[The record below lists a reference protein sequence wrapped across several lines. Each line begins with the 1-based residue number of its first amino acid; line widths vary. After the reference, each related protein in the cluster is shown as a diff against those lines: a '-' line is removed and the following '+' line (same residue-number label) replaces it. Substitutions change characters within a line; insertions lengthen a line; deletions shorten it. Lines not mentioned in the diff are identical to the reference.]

1 MRDEEGLALVNRLLE
16 IYDQGYISGTLNA
29 LGYDSWCR
37 ETINR
42 WVRGK
47 ADRKL
52 SHGEF
57 EHLQTLLP
65 KPFQTSGHE
74 FRFIDLF
81 AGIGGIRKGFEE
93 VGGKCVFTSEWNK
106 YAVRTYKA
114 NHYSDDEHVF
124 NEDIREI
131 TLSDHSE
138 VSEKNAYTHIDM
150 LIPDHDVLL
159 AGFPCQPFSIIGQMK
174 GLNDT
179 RGTLFFDI
187 ARIIEAKKP
196 KAFILENVKQLVG
209 HDQGKTLK
217 IIVQALQDLGYH
229 VQYSVLNAL
238 DYGLPQKR
246 ERVVIVG
253 HREPI
258 MFTFPNPEKPY
269 KSLNEILETKVDEK
283 YFASDFIQVKRKE
296 KHKSS
301 YYPSIW
307 HENKSGNICSYPYS
321 CALRSGASHNYLLVN
336 GERRLTPRE
345 MFRLQGF
352 PDWYKIV
359 VSDAQAKKQAGNAVP
374 VNMIKAVVQKLLPY
388 VASSLEPASVLRE
401 YDLKYNPS

>member
-1 MRDEEGLALVNRLLE
+1 M
-16 IYDQGYISGTLNA
+16 Y
-29 LGYDSWCR
+29 R
-37 ETINR
+37 E
-42 WVRGK
+42 
-47 ADRKL
+47 KL
-52 SHGEF
+52 
-57 EHLQTLLP
+57 
-65 KPFQTSGHE
+65 K
-74 FRFIDLF
+74 FIDLF
-81 AGIGGIRKGFEE
+81 CGIGGFRIAFEE
-93 VGGKCVFTSEWNK
+93 ACEENDIQPDCVFSSDIDK
-106 YAVRTYKA
+106 YAQESYEENFGEKPFGDITKI
-114 NHYSDDEHVF
+114 DE
-124 NEDIREI
+124 ND
-131 TLSDHSE
+131 
-138 VSEKNAYTHIDM
+138 
-150 LIPDHDVLL
+150 IPDHDILFG
-159 AGFPCQPFSIIGQMK
+159 GFPCQPFSIIGQMK

-217 IIVQALQDLGYH
+217 VIVQSLKDLGYH

-283 YFASDFIQVKRKE
+283 YFASDFIQEKRKD

-388 VASSLEPASVLRE
+388 VASTLEPASVLRE

>member
-1 MRDEEGLALVNRLLE
+1 M
-16 IYDQGYISGTLNA
+16 Y
-29 LGYDSWCR
+29 R
-37 ETINR
+37 ENL
-42 WVRGK
+42 K
-47 ADRKL
+47 
-52 SHGEF
+52 
-57 EHLQTLLP
+57 
-65 KPFQTSGHE
+65 
-74 FRFIDLF
+74 FIDLF
-81 AGIGGIRKGFEE
+81 CGIGGFRIAFEE
-93 VGGKCVFTSEWNK
+93 ACEENDIRPECVFSSDIDKYCQDSYEENFGDRPSGDITKIDENK
-106 YAVRTYKA
+106 
-114 NHYSDDEHVF
+114 
-124 NEDIREI
+124 
-131 TLSDHSE
+131 
-138 VSEKNAYTHIDM
+138 
-150 LIPDHDVLL
+150 IPDHDILFG
-159 AGFPCQPFSIIGQMK
+159 GFPCQPFSIIGQMN
-174 GLNDT
+174 GLSDT

-187 ARIIEAKKP
+187 ARIIKAKQP

-209 HDQGKTLK
+209 HDGGKTLK
-217 IIVQALQDLGYH
+217 IIVQALKDLGYH

-269 KSLNEILETKVDEK
+269 KSLNEILENKVDKK
-283 YFASDFIQVKRKE
+283 YFASDFIKEKRKE

-307 HENKSGNICSYPYS
+307 HENKAGNICSYPYS

-374 VNMIKAVVQKLLPY
+374 VNMIKAVVQKLLPF
-388 VASSLEPASVLRE
+388 VAVSLEPVSVLRE

>member
-1 MRDEEGLALVNRLLE
+1 M
-16 IYDQGYISGTLNA
+16 Y
-29 LGYDSWCR
+29 R
-37 ETINR
+37 E
-42 WVRGK
+42 
-47 ADRKL
+47 KL
-52 SHGEF
+52 
-57 EHLQTLLP
+57 
-65 KPFQTSGHE
+65 K
-74 FRFIDLF
+74 FIDLF
-81 AGIGGIRKGFEE
+81 CGIGGFRVAFEE
-93 VGGKCVFTSEWNK
+93 ACEENDIQPDCVFSSDIDK
-106 YAVRTYKA
+106 YAQESYEA
-114 NHYSDDEHVF
+114 NFGEKPFGDITKIDE
-124 NEDIREI
+124 ND
-131 TLSDHSE
+131 
-138 VSEKNAYTHIDM
+138 
-150 LIPDHDVLL
+150 IPDHDILFG
-159 AGFPCQPFSIIGQMK
+159 GFPCQPFSIIGQMK

-217 IIVQALQDLGYH
+217 VIVQSLKDLGYH
-229 VQYSVLNAL
+229 IQYSVLNAL

-269 KSLNEILETKVDEK
+269 KSLNEILETKVDKK
-283 YFASDFIQVKRKE
+283 YFASDFIQEKRKD

-388 VASSLEPASVLRE
+388 VATTLEPASVLRE
-401 YDLKYNPS
+401 YDLNYNPS

>member
-1 MRDEEGLALVNRLLE
+1 MYQE
-16 IYDQGYISGTLNA
+16 
-29 LGYDSWCR
+29 
-37 ETINR
+37 
-42 WVRGK
+42 
-47 ADRKL
+47 KL
-52 SHGEF
+52 
-57 EHLQTLLP
+57 
-65 KPFQTSGHE
+65 K
-74 FRFIDLF
+74 FIDLF
-81 AGIGGIRKGFEE
+81 CGIGGFRVAFEE
-93 VGGKCVFTSEWNK
+93 ACEENDVQSECVFSSDIDK
-106 YAVRTYKA
+106 YAQDSYEA
-114 NHYSDDEHVF
+114 NFGERPAGD
-124 NEDIREI
+124 I
-131 TLSDHSE
+131 TLID
-138 VSEKNAYTHIDM
+138 EKE
-150 LIPDHDVLL
+150 IPDHDILFG
-159 AGFPCQPFSIIGQMK
+159 GFPCQPFSIIGQMK
-174 GLNDT
+174 GMDDT

-187 ARIIEAKKP
+187 ARIIKEKKP

-209 HDQGKTLK
+209 HDGGKTLK
-217 IIVQALQDLGYH
+217 VIVQALKDIGYH

-258 MFTFPNPEKPY
+258 MFTFPTPEKPY
-269 KSLNEILETKVDEK
+269 KSLKKILEKKVEDK
-283 YFASDFIQVKRKE
+283 YFASEYIREKRKN

-352 PDWYKIV
+352 PDWYKII

-374 VNMIKAVVQKLLPY
+374 VNMIKAVVEKLLPY
-388 VASSLEPASVLRE
+388 VATSLDQATVLRE
-401 YDLKYNPS
+401 YDLQYNPS

>member
-1 MRDEEGLALVNRLLE
+1 MYQE
-16 IYDQGYISGTLNA
+16 
-29 LGYDSWCR
+29 
-37 ETINR
+37 
-42 WVRGK
+42 
-47 ADRKL
+47 KL
-52 SHGEF
+52 
-57 EHLQTLLP
+57 
-65 KPFQTSGHE
+65 K
-74 FRFIDLF
+74 FIDLF
-81 AGIGGIRKGFEE
+81 CGIGGFRVAFEE
-93 VGGKCVFTSEWNK
+93 ACEENDIQPDCVFSSDIDK
-106 YAVRTYKA
+106 YAQESYEA
-114 NHYSDDEHVF
+114 NFGEKPFGDITKI
-124 NEDIREI
+124 NEND
-131 TLSDHSE
+131 
-138 VSEKNAYTHIDM
+138 
-150 LIPDHDVLL
+150 IPDHDILFG
-159 AGFPCQPFSIIGQMK
+159 GFPCQPFSIIGQMK

-187 ARIIEAKKP
+187 ARIIEAKRP

-217 IIVQALQDLGYH
+217 VIVQSLKDLGYH
-229 VQYSVLNAL
+229 VHYSVLNAL

-269 KSLNEILETKVDEK
+269 KSLNEILETKVDKK
-283 YFASDFIQVKRKE
+283 YFASEFIREKRKE
-296 KHKSS
+296 KHQSS

-388 VASSLEPASVLRE
+388 VATTLEPASVLRE
-401 YDLKYNPS
+401 YDLNYNPS

>member
-1 MRDEEGLALVNRLLE
+1 MYQE
-16 IYDQGYISGTLNA
+16 
-29 LGYDSWCR
+29 
-37 ETINR
+37 
-42 WVRGK
+42 
-47 ADRKL
+47 KL
-52 SHGEF
+52 
-57 EHLQTLLP
+57 
-65 KPFQTSGHE
+65 KY
-74 FRFIDLF
+74 IDLF
-81 AGIGGIRKGFEE
+81 CGIGGFRVAFEE
-93 VGGKCVFTSEWNK
+93 ACEENDIQPDCVFSSDIDK
-106 YAVRTYKA
+106 YAQESYEA
-114 NHYSDDEHVF
+114 NFGEKPFGDITKIDEK
-124 NEDIREI
+124 D
-131 TLSDHSE
+131 
-138 VSEKNAYTHIDM
+138 
-150 LIPDHDVLL
+150 IPDHDILFG
-159 AGFPCQPFSIIGQMK
+159 GFPCQPFSIIGQMK

-187 ARIIEAKKP
+187 ARIIESKRP

-217 IIVQALQDLGYH
+217 VIVQSLKDLGYY

-253 HREPI
+253 HQEPI
-258 MFTFPNPEKPY
+258 MFTFPNSEKPY

-283 YFASDFIQVKRKE
+283 YFASEFIREKRKE
-296 KHKSS
+296 KHKTS

-388 VASSLEPASVLRE
+388 VASTLEPASVLRE
-401 YDLKYNPS
+401 YVLKYNPS

>member
-1 MRDEEGLALVNRLLE
+1 M
-16 IYDQGYISGTLNA
+16 Y
-29 LGYDSWCR
+29 R
-37 ETINR
+37 E
-42 WVRGK
+42 
-47 ADRKL
+47 KL
-52 SHGEF
+52 
-57 EHLQTLLP
+57 
-65 KPFQTSGHE
+65 K
-74 FRFIDLF
+74 FIDLF
-81 AGIGGIRKGFEE
+81 CGIGGFRVAFEE
-93 VGGKCVFTSEWNK
+93 ACEENDIQPVCVFSSDIDK
-106 YAVRTYKA
+106 YAQESYEENFGEKPFGDITKI
-114 NHYSDDEHVF
+114 DE
-124 NEDIREI
+124 ND
-131 TLSDHSE
+131 
-138 VSEKNAYTHIDM
+138 
-150 LIPDHDVLL
+150 IPDHDILFG
-159 AGFPCQPFSIIGQMK
+159 GFPCQPFSIIGQMK
-174 GLNDT
+174 GLDDT

-187 ARIIEAKKP
+187 ARIIETKKP

-217 IIVQALQDLGYH
+217 VIVQSLKDLGYH

-283 YFASDFIQVKRKE
+283 YFASEFIREKRKE
-296 KHKSS
+296 KHESS

-374 VNMIKAVVQKLLPY
+374 VNMIKAVVQKLIPY
-388 VASSLEPASVLRE
+388 VASTLEPASVLRE

>member
-1 MRDEEGLALVNRLLE
+1 M
-16 IYDQGYISGTLNA
+16 S
-29 LGYDSWCR
+29 R
-37 ETINR
+37 E
-42 WVRGK
+42 
-47 ADRKL
+47 KL
-52 SHGEF
+52 KF
-57 EHLQTLLP
+57 T
-65 KPFQTSGHE
+65 
-74 FRFIDLF
+74 DLF
-81 AGIGGIRKGFEE
+81 CGIGGFRVAFEE
-93 VGGKCVFTSEWNK
+93 ACEENDIQPECVFS
-106 YAVRTYKA
+106 
-114 NHYSDDEHVF
+114 SDIDRYCQDSYEENFGDRPYGDITKIDE
-124 NEDIREI
+124 ND
-131 TLSDHSE
+131 
-138 VSEKNAYTHIDM
+138 
-150 LIPDHDVLL
+150 IPDHDILFG
-159 AGFPCQPFSIIGQMK
+159 GFPCQPFSIIGQMK
-174 GLNDT
+174 GLQDT

-217 IIVQALQDLGYH
+217 IIVQSLKNLGYH

-269 KSLNEILETKVDEK
+269 KPLTEILQDKVDK
-283 YFASDFIQVKRKE
+283 KFFASNFIKEKRKE
-296 KHKSS
+296 THRSS

-374 VNMIKAVVQKLLPY
+374 VNMIKAVVKKLLPY
-388 VASSLEPASVLRE
+388 VASTLEPASVLKE

>member
-1 MRDEEGLALVNRLLE
+1 MYNE
-16 IYDQGYISGTLNA
+16 
-29 LGYDSWCR
+29 
-37 ETINR
+37 
-42 WVRGK
+42 
-47 ADRKL
+47 KL
-52 SHGEF
+52 
-57 EHLQTLLP
+57 
-65 KPFQTSGHE
+65 K
-74 FRFIDLF
+74 FIDLF
-81 AGIGGIRKGFEE
+81 CGIGGFRVAFEE
-93 VGGKCVFTSEWNK
+93 ACKENDVQPECVFSSDIDK
-106 YAVRTYKA
+106 YAQDSYEA
-114 NHYSDDEHVF
+114 NFGDRPAGD
-124 NEDIREI
+124 I
-131 TLSDHSE
+131 TLID
-138 VSEKNAYTHIDM
+138 EKD
-150 LIPDHDVLL
+150 IPDHDILFG
-159 AGFPCQPFSIIGQMK
+159 GFPCQPFSIIGQMK
-174 GLNDT
+174 GMDDT

-187 ARIIEAKKP
+187 ARIIKEKKP

-209 HDQGKTLK
+209 HDGGKTLK
-217 IIVQALQDLGYH
+217 VIVKALIDIGYH

-258 MFTFPNPEKPY
+258 MFTFPTPEKPY
-269 KSLNEILETKVDEK
+269 KSLKKILEKKVDDK
-283 YFASDFIQVKRKE
+283 YFASEYIREKRKN

-352 PDWYKIV
+352 PDWYKII

-374 VNMIKAVVQKLLPY
+374 VNMIKAVVEKLLPY
-388 VASSLEPASVLRE
+388 VATSLDQATVLRE
-401 YDLKYNPS
+401 YDLQYNPS